1 MNESLRCRGFSRLQ
15 PRHCRTFRA
24 TACSTTIHSSFG
36 MSEHGGTT
44 ANLLDHKDDNYE
56 GVVVTSESLPSDGA
70 TFRSGLNASVQV

>member
-1 MNESLRCRGFSRLQ
+1 
-15 PRHCRTFRA
+15 
-24 TACSTTIHSSFG
+24 